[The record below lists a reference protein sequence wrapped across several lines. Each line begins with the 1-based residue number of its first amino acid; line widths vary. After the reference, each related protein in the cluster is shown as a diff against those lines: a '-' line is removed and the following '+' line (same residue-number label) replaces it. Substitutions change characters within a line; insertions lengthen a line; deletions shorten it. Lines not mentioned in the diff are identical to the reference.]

1 MLSKK
6 KKIVILKAV
15 YIRMDEKDHD
25 FHYVAAIVFYK
36 PPFKLYSLYPAMS
49 DQS

>member
-15 YIRMDEKDHD
+15 YIRMDEKGHD
-25 FHYVAAIVFYK
+25 FHYVTAIVFYK